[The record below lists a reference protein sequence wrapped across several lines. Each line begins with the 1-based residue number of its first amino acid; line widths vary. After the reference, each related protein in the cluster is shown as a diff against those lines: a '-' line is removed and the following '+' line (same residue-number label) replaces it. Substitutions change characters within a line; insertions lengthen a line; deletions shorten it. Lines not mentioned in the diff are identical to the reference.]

1 MKKKH
6 KKVTDPE
13 VKEPEKATET
23 TESEAE
29 AGEASTEPEN
39 EVIVTPKVGKLAAV
53 KATLGKFAPKIGM
66 IAGVLGAFALGAAT
80 GSFLSGG
87 DEEIEKDEDETKKAE
102 ADDTLVDDPY
112 KDPYPIEGGDTLS

>member
-6 KKVTDPE
+6 KKVTSPE
-13 VKEPEKATET
+13 VKEPEKDTET
-23 TESEAE
+23 QETEAE

-39 EVIVTPKVGKLAAV
+39 EVIVTPKIGKLAAV

-87 DEEIEKDEDETKKAE
+87 DEEIETEEKDEDKKTE
-102 ADDTLVDDPY
+102 GQDLGVEDPY
-112 KDPYPIEGGDTLS
+112 KDPYPVEDTLS